1 MSFPTKTATLVGS
14 ISAAL
19 VVGSTAFAQDMETAS
34 VATDPSFVP
43 FEMMDEETG
52 EMTGFDMQMI
62 RELAD
67 RAGFEVDI
75 NTMDFNGIIPAV
87 QTGNVDIAIAGI
99 TITDE
104 RGEIVD
110 FSDPYYDSGL
120 QMLVAADNDGVE
132 TIEDLEGMTIGTKI
146 GSTSYD
152 YLTEEFGDTAT
163 ITPYPGSGDMYL
175 ALMGGSVDAVFYDAP
190 NVSYFAKTRG
200 EGRVKVV
207 GPLYEGQQ
215 YGIAFAKG
223 SELVAPVNEALAEM
237 REDGTY
243 DEIYAEWFGSAPSD
257 DDAAAT
263 DAETEDMDAEG
274 GDMEEDGAESED

>member
-1 MSFPTKTATLVGS
+1 MRYSLKSFTLAGWLGLGVALGG
-14 ISAAL
+14 AAQ
-19 VVGSTAFAQDMETAS
+19 AQTVQ

-43 FEMMDEETG
+43 FEMMDSETG
-52 EMTGFDMQMI
+52 EMIGFDMDII

-67 RAGFEVDI
+67 RVGFEVNI

-87 QTGNVDIAIAGI
+87 QTGNMDGAIAGI

-104 RGEIVD
+104 RAEIVD

-120 QMLVAADNDGVE
+120 QILVGADNDDVE
-132 TIEDLEGMTIGTKI
+132 TVEDLEGLTIGTKI

-152 YLTEEFGDTAT
+152 YLTEKFGDSAT
-163 ITPYPGSGDMYL
+163 ITPYPGSSDMYL

-190 NVSYFAKTRG
+190 NVGYFAKTRG
-200 EGRVKVV
+200 DGRVKVV

-215 YGIAFAKG
+215 YGIAFSKG
-223 SELVAPVNEALAEM
+223 SDLVEPVNEALAAM

-243 DEIYAEWFGSAPSD
+243 DEIYSNWFGSPS
-257 DDAAAT
+257 
-263 DAETEDMDAEG
+263 EQ
-274 GDMEEDGAESED
+274 